1 MLEDDTGFHRLRHPP
16 GQCSLLHI
24 TSFFTAKPLPCVYT
38 GRERILQCRA
48 AKPAFLGEKGE
59 NLERPFPENRKGPAL
74 ILAPLAERHAAH
86 GMDEPLDIPASFGT
100 LCFRFLRRVAA
111 LPPLSPDR
119 TAAAVMGMGYAAEK
133 SMFPFMFGYPF

>member
-1 MLEDDTGFHRLRHPP
+1 MLEDDTGFRCLRDLL
-16 GQCSLLHI
+16 GQCSLFFFI
-24 TSFFTAKPLPCVYT
+24 SFFTAKPPPCLYT
-38 GRERILQCRA
+38 GQERILQCRA
-48 AKPAFLGEKGE
+48 AKPAFLEEKGE

-86 GMDEPLDIPASFGT
+86 GMDEPLDIPASFET

-111 LPPLSPDR
+111 LPPLSPGR

-133 SMFPFMFGYPF
+133 SMFPFMFGHPF